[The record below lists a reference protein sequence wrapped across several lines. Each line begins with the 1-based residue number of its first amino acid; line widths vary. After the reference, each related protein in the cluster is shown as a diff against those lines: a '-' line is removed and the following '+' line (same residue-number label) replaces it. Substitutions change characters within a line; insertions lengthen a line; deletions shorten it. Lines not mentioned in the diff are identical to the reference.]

1 MSHNDCILKLLNIKD
16 PNLKVIDV
24 IDNLYNGTEKLV
36 LIKAVLS
43 YQMLS

>member
-24 IDNLYNGTEKLV
+24 IDNLNNGVEKLA

-43 YQMLS
+43 YQTLS

>member
-24 IDNLYNGTEKLV
+24 IDVIDNLK
-36 LIKAVLS
+36 IA
-43 YQMLS
+43 

>member
-24 IDNLYNGTEKLV
+24 IDNLK
-36 LIKAVLS
+36 IA
-43 YQMLS
+43 